1 MARVPVDIPSLKGRA
16 KGPRAVKPKPPAQ
29 KPKLPLEDVANARAG
44 DIRRQRVADFAAAT
58 QQMQESLL
66 EDGFINPNQL
76 ENHKAT
82 FKSLPPDV
90 QRGLLEDPIT
100 GPRVMQVFGANNA
113 DEVFQAVEQPTPGIS
128 RGTERRSEII
138 ARGEEM
144 PATSGDLTALNQSIN
159 ELIQEGKLNDK
170 TVARSFFK
178 DLGRKG
184 FDVEENMKKLGD
196 KKTPWSPQDITLVGL
211 GEGGAGSGRWMDSVD
226 AVRNTEP
233 VQAGFKDREKRKKAM
248 KEEGFDNFRGG
259 LVTRD
264 RLEKRV
270 ETGAETGKTQQ
281 IPDSPFD
288 QRRKIL
294 MRETGIK
301 QKPAKSVGIVSEADA
316 IESGLA
322 MGGSGSRK
330 GLSGG
335 RGPTDARTIGG
346 LQDLLAEQPEGMNTA
361 RGVPSGPSLFADMKT
376 ALWKDLDEFAE
387 QTVKN
392 SGAYTPGSASE
403 AMAIE
408 SIKRAG
414 EYMYGPHPELAPN
427 PDFVPDRQILD
438 NPEVKAELQEAQ
450 VLADAIPALD
460 EAPAA
465 AVPAL
470 SGNPAAATPAPAK
483 PRNPKAG
490 QPKSPQA
497 PPPTT
502 PGGTPK
508 VKTNKVQTAP
518 GVPNPTQ
525 KQLTPRQLKAMQ
537 KKNAAKKA
545 AIPTQQAPPPK
556 PAPGKGASGVP
567 PKTGTTPSTQ
577 AAQPAAT
584 TKQAPP
590 PKAAPKAKSTKGTK
604 GTKKATPK
612 TPKATTKKPTTKKA
626 TTKKNTG
633 TKQFNQAQQSTPL
646 DPDTRR
652 RMDQME
658 QKAELDAAN
667 AKVDADF
674 KKKPGLSTKQALG
687 GAAALAAAGVAA
699 NNMSQPQT
707 PEMNTAN
714 LPGSEAGEIRRGGPS
729 DGRPQFD
736 ESKANRDAMDAAEV
750 LERLRRQR
758 RESQVGSGNR
768 PMYQVPGNM
777 IGRLKGR
784 I

>member
-1 MARVPVDIPSLKGRA
+1 MARVPIPSLKGKLKA
-16 KGPRAVKPKPPAQ
+16 GSKVPSKPKPPKRKPK
-29 KPKLPLEDVANARAG
+29 KPKLPVEDVANARAG
-44 DIRRQRVADFAAAT
+44 DIRRQRVDDFARAT
-58 QQMQESLL
+58 HQMHESLL
-66 EDGFINPNQL
+66 EDQFINPNQL

-90 QRGLLEDPIT
+90 QKVVLEDPIT
-100 GPRVMQVFGANNA
+100 GPRVMKVFGVNNA
-113 DEVFQAVEQPTPGIS
+113 DEVFQAVEQPTQGIS
-128 RGTERRSEII
+128 KGTERRAEMI

-144 PATSGDLTALNQSIN
+144 PATGGDVTALNQSIN

-178 DLGRKG
+178 DLGKKG

-196 KKTPWSPQDITLVGL
+196 KTTPWSPQDIVLVGL
-211 GEGGAGSGRWMDSVD
+211 GEGSAGSGRWMDSVD
-226 AVRNTEP
+226 AIRDAEP
-233 VQAGFKDREKRKKAM
+233 VQAGFKKREKRKKTM
-248 KEEGFDNFRGG
+248 QEEGYENFRGG

-281 IPDSPFD
+281 IPDTPFD

-294 MRETGIK
+294 TRETGIL
-301 QKPAKSVGIVSEADA
+301 QKPAKSAGIVSEADA

-322 MGGSGSRK
+322 MGGSGSKK

-346 LQDLLAEQPEGMNTA
+346 LQDLLTEQPEGMFTA
-361 RGVPSGPSLFADMKT
+361 RGVPSGPSLFADMK
-376 ALWKDLDEFAE
+376 ASLWKDLDEFAE

-427 PDFVPDRQILD
+427 PDFIPDRQILD

-465 AVPAL
+465 AAPAAGVPAM
-470 SGNPAAATPAPAK
+470 SGNPAAATGMPK
-483 PRNPKAG
+483 PPPPTSVRKAQSNALGKKGPK
-490 QPKSPQA
+490 A

-508 VKTNKVQTAP
+508 VKTNKVVTAP

-525 KQLTPRQLKAMQ
+525 KKLTPKQLKAMQ
-537 KKNAAKKA
+537 KKNAAYKA
-545 AIPTQQAPPPK
+545 ALPKKNAPPPK
-556 PAPGKGASGVP
+556 PAPGKAASGVP
-567 PKTGTTPSTQ
+567 PQTGTTPSTT

-584 TKQAPP
+584 KPKSTKPKSTKPKANTAKPNQAPP
-590 PKAAPKAKSTKGTK
+590 PNAAPTGKGK
-604 GTKKATPK
+604 GKKGK
-612 TPKATTKKPTTKKA
+612 GKKQSGYVDDDP
-626 TTKKNTG
+626 TG
-633 TKQFNQAQQSTPL
+633 TKAFDALEEANRKTDELEA
-646 DPDTRR
+646 TRNKR
-652 RMDQME
+652 NKYIAR
-658 QKAELDAAN
+658 AALTGI
-667 AKVDADF
+667 AGYGVGEAL
-674 KKKPGLSTKQALG
+674 KPGPA
-687 GAAALAAAGVAA
+687 
-699 NNMSQPQT
+699 
-707 PEMNTAN
+707 PEMNTAD
-714 LPGSEAGEIRRGGPS
+714 LPGSEAGAIRRGGPS
-729 DGRPQFD
+729 DGRPEFD

>member
-1 MARVPVDIPSLKGRA
+1 MARVPVKDIPSLKGRL
-16 KGPRAVKPKPPAQ
+16 KGPKAAKPKPPAR
-29 KPKLPLEDVANARAG
+29 KPTEPKLPLEDIANARAG
-44 DIRRQRVADFAAAT
+44 EIRRQRVAEFSAVT
-58 QQMQESLL
+58 KQMQESLL

-90 QRGLLEDPIT
+90 QKVVLEDPIT
-100 GPRVMQVFGANNA
+100 GPSVMQVFGANSA
-113 DEVFQAVEQPTPGIS
+113 DEVFQAVEQPTQGIS
-128 RGTERRSEII
+128 KGTERRAGIL

-144 PATSGDLTALNQSIN
+144 PATGGDITALNQSIN

-178 DLGRKG
+178 DLGKKG

-196 KKTPWSPQDITLVGL
+196 KTTPWSPQDITLVSI
-211 GEGGAGSGRWMDSVD
+211 GEGGAGSGRWMDSVEV
-226 AVRNTEP
+226 VRNTEP
-233 VQAGFKDREKRKKAM
+233 VQAGFKNREKRKKAM
-248 KEEGFDNFRGG
+248 QKEGFENFRGG

-281 IPDSPFD
+281 IPDTPFD

-294 MRETGIK
+294 MRETGIM
-301 QKPAKSVGIVSEADA
+301 QKPAKSSGVVSEHDA
-316 IESGLA
+316 VASGLA
-322 MGGSGSRK
+322 MGGTPGKK

-346 LQDLLAEQPEGMNTA
+346 LQDLLAEQPEGMFTA

-376 ALWKDLDEFAE
+376 SLWKDLDEFAE

-438 NPEVKAELQEAQ
+438 NPEVKAELQQAQ
-450 VLADAIPALD
+450 VLADAIPSLD
-460 EAPAA
+460 EAPVA

-470 SGNPAAATPAPAK
+470 SGNPAAATPAPAAKPAPSK

-490 QPKSPQA
+490 QPKSP
-497 PPPTT
+497 
-502 PGGTPK
+502 TPK
-508 VKTNKVQTAP
+508 
-518 GVPNPTQ
+518 
-525 KQLTPRQLKAMQ
+525 QLKAMQ

-545 AIPTQQAPPPK
+545 AIPTQPAPPPK
-556 PAPGKGASGVP
+556 PAPGKAAASGVP

-590 PKAAPKAKSTKGTK
+590 PKAAPKAKSAKGTK
-604 GTKKATPK
+604 GTKAK
-612 TPKATTKKPTTKKA
+612 TPKATTKKPTTKKS

-687 GAAALAAAGVAA
+687 GAAGLAAAGVAA
-699 NNMSQPQT
+699 NRMSQPQT
-707 PEMNTAN
+707 PEMNTAD
-714 LPGSEAGEIRRGGPS
+714 LPGSEAGKVQRVGPS
-729 DGRPQFD
+729 DGRPEFD

-758 RESQVGSGNR
+758 RESAVGSGNR